1 MDRDFRSFEEYFQLY
16 LEQRQKPWTRRVQ
29 FLGTSLALGCLASS
43 LLTGQRSLLLGAAAA
58 AFGPAWLSHRLIEKN
73 RPTSPRR
80 LSWRLRADLLLW
92 TQMISDALGGS
103 LHEPDVAPAA
113 RPARPSVA
121 EAKANGSAQ
130 APSRE
135 NGANRENG
143 ASRENGAAKPNG
155 HAKANGSGGPT
166 NGNGKRNGHHADLD
180 ELESKEL
187 RFRARASRGW
197 AVWE

>member
-1 MDRDFRSFEEYFQLY
+1 MDPDFRSFEEYFQLY
-16 LEQRQKPWTRRVQ
+16 LQQRQKPWTRRVQ
-29 FLGTSLALGCLASS
+29 FLGTSLALGCVASS

-73 RPTSPRR
+73 RPKSPRR

-92 TQMISDALGGS
+92 TQMISDALGGP
-103 LHEPDVAPAA
+103 LHAPDTAPAA
-113 RPARPSVA
+113 RPAPRSDSA
-121 EAKANGSAQ
+121 TAKSNGGPHAPDRANG
-130 APSRE
+130 
-135 NGANRENG
+135 
-143 ASRENGAAKPNG
+143 ENGAAKTNG
-155 HAKANGSGGPT
+155 HAKANGSGGHANG

>member
-1 MDRDFRSFEEYFQLY
+1 MH
-16 LEQRQKPWTRRVQ
+16 
-29 FLGTSLALGCLASS
+29 FLGTSLALGCVASS

-73 RPTSPRR
+73 RPKSPRR

-103 LHEPDVAPAA
+103 LHAPDTAPAE
-113 RPARPSVA
+113 RPARPSA
-121 EAKANGSAQ
+121 ADADGGAQ
-130 APSRE
+130 AS
-135 NGANRENG
+135 AN
-143 ASRENGAAKPNG
+143 RENGAAKPNG
-155 HAKANGSGGPT
+155 HAGANGSNGHA

-187 RFRARASRGW
+187 RFRAQASRGW